1 MSQHG
6 PKFSLFVF
14 DKAQVVR
21 EGEEEKK
28 ALCFF
33 PEGMSPNQIK
43 GAVGLAEGLI
53 TFTAVFSPKSPCEVM
68 HAEHHRQVF
77 YQCEQDLWSV
87 LVCPHQFPT
96 RSLEYKAL
104 RSHRG

>member
-6 PKFSLFVF
+6 PRFSLFVF
-14 DKAQVVR
+14 DKAQIVK

-28 ALCFF
+28 ALCSF
-33 PEGMSPNQIK
+33 PEGMSANQIK

-53 TFTAVFSPKSPCEVM
+53 TFTAVFSPRNPCEVM

-87 LVCPHQFPT
+87 LVRLWHYLQPLISRCP
-96 RSLEYKAL
+96 
-104 RSHRG
+104 